1 MSRKYQLSYD
11 AINVKKDFSDSYVE
25 ARRYLLC
32 VLGNTGYLKISSYCE
47 STLIIEYD
55 QMQSEL
61 FHYLKTN
68 LAKYFHYS
76 VCLVAISES
85 GVGFINHSQNV
96 HLNLR
101 LKLELKN
108 ISCDNLKKE
117 ITNY

>member
-1 MSRKYQLSYD
+1 MQLTLNKDFGDSYD
-11 AINVKKDFSDSYVE
+11 E
-25 ARRYLLC
+25 AKRYLLC
-32 VLGNTGYLKISSYCE
+32 VPGNTGYIKISSYCE
-47 STLIIEYD
+47 STLILEYD
-55 QMQSEL
+55 QMQSKL

-68 LAKYFHYS
+68 LAKHFNY
-76 VCLVAISES
+76 LVSLVVISES
-85 GVGFINHSQNV
+85 GTGFINYSQNV